1 MLASTFIKTLPVKK
15 TSPYP
20 RAEGEVLIKTA
31 YQRMRPSGV
40 QAEGL
45 KLNGDALSGVAPSY

>member
-1 MLASTFIKTLPVKK
+1 MKTF
-15 TSPYP
+15 PYP
-20 RAEGEVLIKTA
+20 RAEGEVLIRRA

-40 QAEGL
+40 QAEDL